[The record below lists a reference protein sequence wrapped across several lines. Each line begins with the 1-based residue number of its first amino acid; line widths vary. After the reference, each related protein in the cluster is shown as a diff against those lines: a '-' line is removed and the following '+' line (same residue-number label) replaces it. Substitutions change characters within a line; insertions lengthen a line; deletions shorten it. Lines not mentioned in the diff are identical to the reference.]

1 MKNVL
6 ITGGT
11 GLIGQHLTKSL
22 KAKGYE
28 VSILSRTKGT
38 NKGVTT
44 YTWDIDKGEIEVD
57 AIKNADYIVHLS
69 GESIGDNRWTE
80 KRKSSILSSRI
91 KSANLLFHYVK
102 MHNPNLMAF
111 ISCSAIGY
119 YGAVTTDNIFKEDDA
134 AASDFLGRICS
145 QWEEVADQ
153 FRTTGIRTVKV
164 RCAVVLTPQKGPL
177 SKMVTPTKMG
187 IGSGLGNG
195 KQYLPWVHID
205 DLCRIFIKSIEDQKM
220 EGAYNAVSPH
230 HVNNTD
236 FNRTLAGVLGKPFW
250 MPNVPTFVLK
260 LMFGKMSQIFLNGS
274 RISAEKIEKAG
285 FEFSYPNLTLALNNL
300 LLNKTTSD

>member
-22 KAKGYE
+22 IHNGYE
-28 VSILSRTKGT
+28 VSILSRTRRIS
-38 NKGVTT
+38 NEVTS
-44 YTWDIDKGEIEVD
+44 YTWDIDKGEIDVD
-57 AIKNADYIVHLS
+57 AIKSADYIVHLS

-80 KRKSSILSSRI
+80 KRKASILSSRI

-102 MHNPNLMAF
+102 MYNPNLTAF
-111 ISCSAIGY
+111 ISSSAIGY
-119 YGAVTTDNIFKEDDA
+119 YGAVTTDKIFKEDDA
-134 AASDFLGRICS
+134 PASDFLGRICS
-145 QWEEVADQ
+145 QWEQVADQ
-153 FRTTGIRTVKV
+153 FSKAGIRTVKV
-164 RCAVVLTPQKGPL
+164 RSAVVLTPQNGPL

-205 DLCRIFIKSIEDQKM
+205 DLCGVFIKSIEDQKM

-230 HVNNTD
+230 HVTNTD
-236 FNRTLAGVLGKPFW
+236 FNRTLAQVLDKPFW
-250 MPNVPTFVLK
+250 MPNVPTVVLK
-260 LMFGKMSQIFLNGS
+260 LMFGQMSQIFLNGS
-274 RISAEKIEKAG
+274 RISADKIQKAG
-285 FEFSYPNLTLALNNL
+285 FQFTYPNLEPALKNL
-300 LLNKTTSD
+300 LLNKPTSD